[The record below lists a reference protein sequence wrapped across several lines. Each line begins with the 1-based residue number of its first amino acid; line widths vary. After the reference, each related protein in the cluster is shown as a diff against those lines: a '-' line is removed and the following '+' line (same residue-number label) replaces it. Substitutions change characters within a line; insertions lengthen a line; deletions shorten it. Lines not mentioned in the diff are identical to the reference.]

1 MVAIKAA
8 AQFRDALFTV
18 DPSVESFS
26 YAKIPLLNF
35 GIGEALTDLGV
46 ENCPPL
52 SEIAAGRKQVGE
64 LSGCRGIGSVL
75 GGNPTIPRRLAPL
88 PPSLRPRFLQ
98 GSAGV
103 FAVFGL

>member
-46 ENCPPL
+46 ENCPL
-52 SEIAAGRKQVGE
+52 LLRNCSGARRSGNSQAAEE
-64 LSGCRGIGSVL
+64 LA
-75 GGNPTIPRRLAPL
+75 LAGP
-88 PPSLRPRFLQ
+88 
-98 GSAGV
+98 
-103 FAVFGL
+103 